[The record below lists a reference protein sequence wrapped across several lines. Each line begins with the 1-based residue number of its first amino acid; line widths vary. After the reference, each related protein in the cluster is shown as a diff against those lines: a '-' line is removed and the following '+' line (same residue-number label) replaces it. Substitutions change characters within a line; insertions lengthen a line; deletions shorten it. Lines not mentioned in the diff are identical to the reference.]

1 MPSNNDSSLSDSAIP
16 APTAAN
22 AADPRLTRLTPRERQ
37 VLALIVEGKTNKAI
51 GTALGIAEGTVK
63 SHIRQMMLTMRVKSR
78 TQMALLAVGRLQ

>member
-1 MPSNNDSSLSDSAIP
+1 MPTNDHSSPSDPAIP
-16 APTAAN
+16 VPIAAN

-51 GTALGIAEGTVK
+51 GAALGIAEGTVK

-78 TQMALLAVGRLQ
+78 TQMALLAIGRPQ